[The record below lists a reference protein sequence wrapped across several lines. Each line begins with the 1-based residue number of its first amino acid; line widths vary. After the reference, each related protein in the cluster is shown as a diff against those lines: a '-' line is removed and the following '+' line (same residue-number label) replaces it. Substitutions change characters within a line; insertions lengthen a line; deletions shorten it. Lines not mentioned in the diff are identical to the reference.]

1 MIHYNKRLLSIPI
14 AAKNRYTTEE
24 CLNWLKSC
32 LNPLGVKDITIWDDL
47 SNKNF
52 NDIKEF
58 DAIYIGGGNTYSL
71 LKDLRETGFIKI
83 LKKYI
88 EQDGLVYGGSAGAVI
103 LGKDV
108 ITSNDKN
115 EVEIKNT
122 EGLNYNENK
131 DSVIKEIRDKYNL
144 KIVALPEGTGLF
156 VDNGTII
163 IKGVKSAFI
172 FDKEKREIKVN
183 HVLKF

>member
-1 MIHYNKRLLSIPI
+1 
-14 AAKNRYTTEE
+14 
-24 CLNWLKSC
+24 
-32 LNPLGVKDITIWDDL
+32 
-47 SNKNF
+47 
-52 NDIKEF
+52 
-58 DAIYIGGGNTYSL
+58 
-71 LKDLRETGFIKI
+71 
-83 LKKYI
+83 
-88 EQDGLVYGGSAGAVI
+88 QDGLVYGGSAGAVI